1 MGDTKFHYQFEDLMP
16 VRASDIVGGLDPN
29 DEYYPRQKVDA
40 AICELD
46 AHRLCFDTDRKY
58 YMAVAEDRGKRWI
71 SCENKLLNSNY
82 RRCRRCAKDCRENIK
97 YWEDICNDKAD
108 MKVALW
114 QKWEKCW
121 EELSYLFKPQLA
133 EEAK

>member
-82 RRCRRCAKDCRENIK
+82 RRCRRCG
-97 YWEDICNDKAD
+97 
-108 MKVALW
+108 
-114 QKWEKCW
+114 
-121 EELSYLFKPQLA
+121 S
-133 EEAK
+133 